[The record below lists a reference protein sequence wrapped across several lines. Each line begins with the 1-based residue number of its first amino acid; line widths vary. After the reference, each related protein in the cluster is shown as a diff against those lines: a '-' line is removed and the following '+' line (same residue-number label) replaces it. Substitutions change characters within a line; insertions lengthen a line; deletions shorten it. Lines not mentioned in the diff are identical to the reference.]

1 MPLVV
6 AGLLPN
12 VPPSL
17 GASVST
23 PHPLPFGAMWIAS
36 LEICALRVA
45 TLPAITTRV
54 THPFRMHPPI
64 KIHKVALVG
73 SQPRDSGQQRGCTV
87 VVIRARREGNKLRRA
102 LSSSYQ
108 VVRFPIMELVPDC

>member
-23 PHPLPFGAMWIAS
+23 PHPLPFGVRWIAS

-54 THPFRMHPPI
+54 THPFRIHPPI
-64 KIHKVALVG
+64 RIRTVALVG
-73 SQPRDSGQQRGCTV
+73 SQPPGQRPGTAALLYERVLSWLYVRGQGGTNY
-87 VVIRARREGNKLRRA
+87 AGLK
-102 LSSSYQ
+102 
-108 VVRFPIMELVPDC
+108 